1 MKILSIETSGT
12 ICGIALS
19 VNGKLALE
27 INSFSGQEHD
37 RLLATFIQRTL
48 NDSNIKVDDL
58 DAVAVSA
65 GPGSFT
71 GVRIGGAMA
80 KSMCFGGSPKLIP
93 VPTLDAL
100 AYQSAKYSEKY
111 DNICIGIKSH
121 KDLIYFRKYDN
132 KANPLTD
139 IVFDTYENIKK
150 DIDSNSFLAGTG
162 FETFGVKANFSN
174 GVRAGVIA
182 EYAISLYKQGKFVE
196 PEEYV
201 PLYVQEFQPK

>member
-48 NDSNIKVDDL
+48 NDANIKVDDL

-80 KSMCFGGSPKLIP
+80 KSMCFEGSPKLIA

-100 AYQSAKYSEKY
+100 AYQSAKYAEKY

-132 KANPLTD
+132 KANPLME
-139 IVFDTYENIKK
+139 IVFDTYDNIKK
-150 DIDSNSFLAGTG
+150 DIDYNSFLAGTG
-162 FETFGVKANFSN
+162 FETFGVRANFSN
-174 GVRAGVIA
+174 GVRAGLIA
-182 EYAISLYKQGKFVE
+182 EYANSLYSQGKFVE

-201 PLYVQEFQPK
+201 PMYVQEFQPK